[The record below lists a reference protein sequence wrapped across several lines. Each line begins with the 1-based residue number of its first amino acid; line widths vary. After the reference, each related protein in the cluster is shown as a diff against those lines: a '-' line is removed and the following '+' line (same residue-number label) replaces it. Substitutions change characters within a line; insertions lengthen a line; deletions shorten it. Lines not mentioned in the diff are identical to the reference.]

1 MCEAPAKKKE
11 KERKIPKTQLRLQM
25 ERFKVLHAEEYMFIL
40 GLRPVRES
48 VTLATGEAE
57 ARGLRMQDLPGLLN
71 KFKASLCRPV
81 LGL

>member
-1 MCEAPAKKKE
+1 
-11 KERKIPKTQLRLQM
+11 M
-25 ERFKVLHAEEYMFIL
+25 ERFKVLHAEEYMFIP

-57 ARGLRMQDLPGLLN
+57 ARGLRMQTCLDYRT
-71 KFKASLCRPV
+71 SSRPACADQRPSSQTQRE

>member
-1 MCEAPAKKKE
+1 
-11 KERKIPKTQLRLQM
+11 M

-57 ARGLRMQDLPGLLN
+57 ARGLRMQDLSGLPN
-71 KFKASLCRPV
+71 KFKASL
-81 LGL
+81 